1 MRPGAP
7 VNRMCGSTAR
17 AIASL
22 LAGVCVVAAPARAAA
37 PAPAAPPVAAQTW
50 LLMDHT
56 SGQVLLEHAGDKP
69 TAPASLTKLMTAY
82 LLFEKLEAGTLRV
95 DERIKISPHAAAT
108 NGSSLHLAPGAEVAL
123 DDLLK
128 GMLVR
133 SANDAT
139 VALAEHAGGDEARFV
154 AAMNARAQQ
163 LGLAATHFNNPTG
176 LDHPAQRST
185 ARDMTRLASL
195 LIRDFPELYKR
206 YFGLREFTFHGA
218 RQYNRNLLL
227 WRDDTVDGIKTGRT
241 QAAGHCLIASA
252 LRRDMRLVA
261 TVLGAQDEDAR
272 VRGAEWL
279 LNYGF
284 DHFETYMVQ
293 KGGQPATN
301 ARVWLGAADTVPVGV
316 ADSRYVTLPRGAEGR
331 LQRHITVAEEVYA
344 PIRAGQTLGALRLDY
359 DGRPLAEYP
368 LVALADLAPG
378 NFVQRAFD
386 QLQLWFALGHHH

>member
-7 VNRMCGSTAR
+7 VNRTPGSTVR

-22 LAGVCVVAAPARAAA
+22 LAGICVVAAARAAA
-37 PAPAAPPVAAQTW
+37 PAPSAPPVAAQAW
-50 LLMDHT
+50 LLMDHA
-56 SGQVLLEHAGDKP
+56 SGQVLLEHAADKP
-69 TAPASLTKLMTAY
+69 MAPASLTKLMTAY
-82 LLFEKLEAGTLRV
+82 LLFEKLEAGTLRA
-95 DERIKISPHAAAT
+95 DEPIKVSAHAAAT
-108 NGSSLHLAPGAEVAL
+108 NGSRLHLAPGAEIAL

-139 VALAEHAGGDEARFV
+139 VALAEHTGGDEVRFV

-176 LDHPAQRST
+176 LDHPAQRSS
-185 ARDMTRLASL
+185 ARDMTRLASR
-195 LIRDFPELYKR
+195 LIRDFPEHYKH

-241 QAAGHCLIASA
+241 QAAGHCVIASA
-252 LRRDMRLVA
+252 RRHDMRLIA
-261 TVLGAQDEDAR
+261 TVLGAQEEDAR
-272 VRGAEWL
+272 VRGAEQL
-279 LNYGF
+279 LAYGF
-284 DHFETYMVQ
+284 DHFETHLVHTRE
-293 KGGQPATN
+293 QPATH
-301 ARVWLGAADTVPVGV
+301 ARVWLGAADTVPIGLS
-316 ADSRYVTLPRGAEGR
+316 DSHYVTLPRGAEGR
-331 LQRHITVAEEVYA
+331 LQRRITVADQVFA
-344 PIRAGQTLGALRLDY
+344 PIRAGQKLGALRLDF

-378 NFVQRAFD
+378 NIVQRAFD
-386 QLQLWFALGHHH
+386 QLQLWLH

>member
-1 MRPGAP
+1 MRPGGP
-7 VNRMCGSTAR
+7 VNRLFGFTGR
-17 AIASL
+17 TIAAL
-22 LAGVCVVAAPARAAA
+22 LAGVCVVAAPARAAT
-37 PAPAAPPVAAQTW
+37 PASSAPPVAAQAW
-50 LLMDHT
+50 LLMDHA
-56 SGQVLLEHAGDKP
+56 SGQVLLEHAADKP

-82 LLFEKLEAGTLRV
+82 LLFEKLDAGTLRV
-95 DERIKISPHAAAT
+95 DERVKVSPHAAAT

-123 DDLLK
+123 EDLLK

-154 AAMNARAQQ
+154 AAMNAKARQ
-163 LGLAATHFNNPTG
+163 LGLTATHFDNPTG
-176 LDHPAQRST
+176 LDYPAQRST
-185 ARDMTRLASL
+185 ARDMTRLASR
-195 LIRDFPELYKR
+195 LIRDFPEHYRR

-252 LRRDMRLVA
+252 LRHDMRLVA
-261 TVLGAQDEDAR
+261 TVLGAPDEDAR
-272 VRGAEWL
+272 VRGAEQL
-279 LNYGF
+279 LKYGF
-284 DHFETYMVQ
+284 DNYETYLVE
-293 KGGQPATN
+293 KGGQPATY

-316 ADSRYVTLPRGAEGR
+316 ADSRYVTLPHGAEGR
-331 LQRHITVAEEVYA
+331 LQRHITVAQDVYA
-344 PIRAGQTLGALRLDY
+344 PIRAGQTLGALRLDL
-359 DGRPLAEYP
+359 DGRPLADYP

-386 QLQLWFALGHHH
+386 QLALWLR